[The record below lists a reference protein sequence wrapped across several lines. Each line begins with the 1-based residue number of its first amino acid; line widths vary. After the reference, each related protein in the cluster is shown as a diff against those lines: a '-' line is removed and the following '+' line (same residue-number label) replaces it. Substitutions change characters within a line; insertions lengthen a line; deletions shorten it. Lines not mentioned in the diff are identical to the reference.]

1 LQLGSNFQN
10 YLLLIMNE
18 LLLVLASGVSVMVAV
33 VIARAA
39 AARAELRP
47 VRVEGSRE
55 RRMRGRG

>member
-1 LQLGSNFQN
+1 
-10 YLLLIMNE
+10 MNE

-55 RRMRGRG
+55 RRMRRRG